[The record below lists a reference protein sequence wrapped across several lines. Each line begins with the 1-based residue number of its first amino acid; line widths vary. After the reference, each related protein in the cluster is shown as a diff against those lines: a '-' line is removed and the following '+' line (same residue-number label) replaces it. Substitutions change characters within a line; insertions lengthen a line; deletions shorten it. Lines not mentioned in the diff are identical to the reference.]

1 MQRSALERFVQA
13 VLYEIIAL
21 AIFTPVYSFALDLP
35 MDNSF
40 ETLAMI
46 SVAVIIWVW
55 IYNTL
60 FDKAMYAR
68 LGLLAHEKTP
78 RIRLFHAVLYEV
90 TITFI
95 AVPIILLMSGK
106 PIWIALLTDIVFSFF
121 FAAYT
126 YVFYLVYDRL
136 KPVTPPTS

>member
-1 MQRSALERFVQA
+1 MQRSARERLFQA
-13 VLYEIIAL
+13 ILYEAIAL
-21 AIFTPVYSFALDLP
+21 TLFTPIYSFALDLP

-46 SVAVIIWVW
+46 SFAVIIWVW
-55 IYNTL
+55 IYNSI
-60 FDKAMYAR
+60 FDRMMYAR
-68 LGLLAHEKTP
+68 TGLLAHEKTP

-95 AVPIILLMSGK
+95 AVPIILFMSGE
-106 PIWIALLTDIVFSFF
+106 PVWIALVIDIAFSFV

-136 KPVTPPTS
+136 KPVTSSAR

>member
-1 MQRSALERFVQA
+1 MQRSAKERFVQA

-21 AIFTPVYSFALDLP
+21 VLLTPVYSFALDLP

-46 SVAVIIWVW
+46 SLAVIIWVW
-55 IYNTL
+55 IYNTI
-60 FDKAMYAR
+60 FDRMMYAR

-78 RIRLFHAVLYEV
+78 RIRLFHAALYEV

-95 AVPIILLMSGK
+95 AVPIILYMSGK
-106 PIWIALLTDIVFSFF
+106 PVWVALLADIAFSFV
-121 FAAYT
+121 FASYT
-126 YVFYLVYDRL
+126 YVFYLIYDRL
-136 KPVTPPTS
+136 RPVQTYVS